1 MTADPIAI
9 APRTEPRGG
18 LATLAVLLIM
28 IGIVAGG
35 AFAHSAV
42 AALPPGPIEVAP
54 GVVLTPVPEW
64 EFAGR
69 SEDGSS
75 VILSQGSGSLAIH
88 VINSLDVVA
97 GLTNVRNQWLS
108 SGTVSA
114 SDVRPVEGVRTDQ
127 LSYRFE
133 YSGTFADLPSPV
145 EGEVTGVAGT
155 ALAVLFDGWAGI
167 GDYRSVRD
175 EIATMIRDTVIP

>member
-18 LATLAVLLIM
+18 LATLCVLLIM

-35 AFAHSAV
+35 AVAQSAV
-42 AALPPGPIEVAP
+42 AARPLGPIDLAP
-54 GVVLTPVPEW
+54 GVVLTPLPDW

-69 SEDGSS
+69 AEDGSS
-75 VILSQGSGSLAIH
+75 VILSQGSGSLAVH
-88 VINSLDVVA
+88 VIDSLDVVG
-97 GLTNVRNQWLS
+97 GLTNVRNEWLS
-108 SGTVSA
+108 SRTVTA
-114 SDVRPVEGVRTDQ
+114 SEVEPVEGVRTDHPA
-127 LSYRFE
+127 YRFE

-155 ALAVLFDGWAGI
+155 TLAVLFDGWAGI
-167 GDYRSVRD
+167 GDYRAVRD